1 MEMQQVAMTDTPQRS
16 ESNLKGFSCLSCRQ
30 RKVRCDRRTPCL
42 NCVKA
47 ERQCSFV
54 APVRGKRKRTKPPR
68 ETLHARVK
76 RYEEMLKAYGAKIEP
91 CDDSDVSESETEPR
105 TITPE
110 SSEGMSAM
118 RIQGCCIMP
127 EDIKPKF
134 IMKEGA
140 SRYFDSALWSNL
152 SDDFQHPESTNFNDV
167 GEAVPIEQDSHIDE
181 GGLFFEQ
188 EHTDKIE
195 NLSKLHATPQLLP
208 KLKEIYADRVD
219 PMMKIL
225 HLPTF
230 WVAVTNALRHP
241 DNMPKS
247 LESLIFAFYLV
258 TISSLKEDECQTL
271 FGMSLSAMMS
281 RYRVATRQALINA
294 RFVSTSNL
302 MTLQAFSIFTVC
314 VRNTYRCD
322 TLYILSGVAIRLA
335 RKMGLHRDG
344 TFLGLS
350 PFETEMRR
358 RLWWHLAHVDCR
370 TADVMGTKPSPEISS
385 GDTQKPINVD
395 DEELYP
401 DMKSLPTE
409 RNGITGIS
417 LCLLKCEIMETLCKF
432 ASPYPTDL
440 RWEMLYNPDIS
451 VARKDSLIDAV
462 EDHLEKKY
470 LRYCDLANSLHTFIS
485 VMIRSAICKMRLFAH
500 NIRQFAHHS
509 AKATQKDHDISFFN
523 AMKLLEYANLIQG
536 GHMGVDKYM
545 WQIGTSYLWN
555 TMLYLLIEVRSR
567 KTGPDVERAWQLIAI
582 VFTRCPEVLEE
593 FTGSVYVA
601 LGKWTL
607 EVWDSYIAAS
617 KAEGLPEPVTPD
629 YINEIR
635 EWQRLKMETEAAA
648 KKDKAEA
655 RPVTRHSAGY
665 EKFSYADY
673 LDTGFSES
681 QYFPNLFSFETD
693 PNQWLQWEQMVT
705 EQAFPN

>member
-1 MEMQQVAMTDTPQRS
+1 
-16 ESNLKGFSCLSCRQ
+16 
-30 RKVRCDRRTPCL
+30 
-42 NCVKA
+42 
-47 ERQCSFV
+47 
-54 APVRGKRKRTKPPR
+54 
-68 ETLHARVK
+68 
-76 RYEEMLKAYGAKIEP
+76 
-91 CDDSDVSESETEPR
+91 
-105 TITPE
+105 
-110 SSEGMSAM
+110 
-118 RIQGCCIMP
+118 
-127 EDIKPKF
+127 
-134 IMKEGA
+134 MKEGA
-140 SRYFDSALWSNL
+140 SRYFDRYGRSPVNVHSIKTDSYMLFSALWSNL
-152 SDDFQHPESTNFNDV
+152 SEDFQHPESTNFNDV
-167 GEAVPIEQDSHIDE
+167 GETVPIEQDDHIDE

-188 EHTDKIE
+188 ERSDKIG
-195 NLSKLHATPQLLP
+195 NISKLHASPQLLS
-208 KLKEIYADRVD
+208 KLKEVFADRVD

-230 WVAVTNALRHP
+230 WASLANALRHP

-247 LESLIFAFYLV
+247 LEALIFAFYFV
-258 TISSLKEDECQTL
+258 TVSSLKEDECQSM
-271 FGMSLSAMMS
+271 FGVSLSAVMS

-294 RFVSTSNL
+294 RFVSTSNF

-344 TFLGLS
+344 TFLGLP

-358 RLWWHLAHVDCR
+358 RLWWHLAHIDCR

-385 GDTQKPINVD
+385 GDTKKPINVD

-401 DMKSLPTE
+401 DMKSLPIG
-409 RNGITGIS
+409 RNGITGVS

-432 ASPYPTDL
+432 ASPYPADL

-500 NIRQFAHHS
+500 NIRQFAHQS
-509 AKATQKDHDISFFN
+509 TKATQKDHDISFFN
-523 AMKLLEYANLIQG
+523 AMKLLEYANLMQG

-582 VFTRCPEVLEE
+582 VFTHCPEVLEE
-593 FTGSVYVA
+593 FTGSVYAA
-601 LGKWTL
+601 LGKWTI

-617 KAEGLPEPVTPD
+617 KAEGLAEPVTPD

-635 EWQRLKMETEAAA
+635 EWQRLKLESEAAA
-648 KKDKAEA
+648 KSNKAEA
-655 RPVTRHSAGY
+655 RPVTRHSGGY

-693 PNQWLQWEQMVT
+693 PNQWLQFEQMVT
-705 EQAFPN
+705 EQGFPN